1 MDEGHH
7 SQQKP
12 KRLKRTGPAVPPAP
26 YNKSA
31 RPSRP
36 TTPHPSDTTLP
47 STTGEQRVP
56 LSITTTV
63 TSPAEGTSA
72 NPLISPPTAEDPS
85 SVWRLTSRTSPPLKL
100 MTFSNNLTTLPM
112 GSTTTGFSHLP
123 QDVTYPEEGISMSS
137 KTQAK
142 KKQDTPTIDDLQTQ
156 INELTKQLT
165 MSKIETRLAIENQQG
180 SNRGQQRTSTRGTKR
195 SEPTPALDIPFG
207 EDPGDDP
214 SSGEDNG
221 GPRRHPHRRGQRNRS
236 TRRDL
241 GSGKLKLPAPTK
253 FEGNIKKLN
262 TFLREINTWFVLQP
276 ETFASDT
283 AKIIWTLGYMGGDK
297 IEDWVN
303 NYTDTILD
311 RDTTYQG
318 YTEDIDA
325 FIDLLKEY
333 FGNHY
338 KQEEAEAAIQ
348 KITQG
353 GDTVNEYI
361 TRFESLKHQTLF
373 DERALMIFFI
383 RGLSHRM
390 VQASDRYPP
399 VLMYEGW
406 VKLAKRIENDMTLR
420 KGIMDVTG
428 HSQAQHS
435 TPKPIQTS
443 RPPQFNPHKKFAPQ
457 NPGGQFVPQQQQ
469 PLQQRAFGPRPPQP
483 QQQPRPQYIP
493 QQVRPPG
500 QIRLG

>member
-1 MDEGHH
+1 
-7 SQQKP
+7 
-12 KRLKRTGPAVPPAP
+12 
-26 YNKSA
+26 
-31 RPSRP
+31 
-36 TTPHPSDTTLP
+36 
-47 STTGEQRVP
+47 
-56 LSITTTV
+56 
-63 TSPAEGTSA
+63 
-72 NPLISPPTAEDPS
+72 
-85 SVWRLTSRTSPPLKL
+85 
-100 MTFSNNLTTLPM
+100 M
-112 GSTTTGFSHLP
+112 GSTTAGFSQLP
-123 QDVTYPEEGISMSS
+123 QDVTYAEEGIPTSS

-142 KKQDTPTIDDLQTQ
+142 RKQDTPTIDDLQTQ

-195 SEPTPALDIPFG
+195 SEPTPALDIPFE

-214 SSGEDNG
+214 SSGDDNG

-253 FEGNIKKLN
+253 FEGNIKKLD

-303 NYTDTILD
+303 NYTDAILD
-311 RDTTYQG
+311 KDTTYQG

-399 VLMYEGW
+399 VSTYEGW
-406 VKLAKRIENDMTLR
+406 VKLVKRIENDMTLR

-428 HSQAQHS
+428 HSQTQHS

-443 RPPQFNPHKKFAPQ
+443 RPPQFNPQKKFALR
-457 NPGGQFVPQQQQ
+457 NPGGQFVPRQQ
-469 PLQQRAFGPRPPQP
+469 PPQQRTFGPRPPQP
-483 QQQPRPQYIP
+483 QQPRPQYIP
-493 QQVRPPG
+493 QQVRPPVPKPYIPKG
-500 QIRLG
+500 HGDPMDIDNIRDKIRCFKCQNLGHFAKDCPIRNVKELKEEQIKAIVEQHLQYDWESPTDSGGASRAEQVEEDHLYPWAEAQDIEEEEDQQHDNHDQDF